1 MIIKGASF
9 ITSMAE
15 YSNFNG
21 IGLKQIAVIG
31 KSNVGKSTLINTL
44 CNQNKLCKTSGT
56 PGKTRLINIFN
67 IDVAKD
73 DKKSAFHLVDLPGY
87 GYAKV
92 SNTEKLRWGNM
103 MDDYFHKSEQ
113 LCLVLHLVDIRH
125 DPTNDDII
133 MSNFL
138 RNVGID
144 FKVVATKA
152 DKISKGARMKHIAPI
167 CRALNVQP
175 WEIVVTSSVN
185 KDGKEAIL
193 EDISKYIFNE

>member
-1 MIIKGASF
+1 MIIRNANF
-9 ITSMAE
+9 VTSMAE
-15 YSNFNG
+15 YGQFDG
-21 IGLKQIAVIG
+21 IGLKQVAVIG

-56 PGKTRLINIFN
+56 PGKTRLINVFN
-67 IDVAKD
+67 IDVIKD
-73 DKKSAFHLVDLPGY
+73 EEVGAFHLIDLPGY

-92 SNTEKLRWGNM
+92 SNAEKIRWGQM
-103 MDDYFHKSEQ
+103 MDDYFHNSEE

-125 DPTNDDII
+125 DPTKDDII

-138 RNVGID
+138 RSVGID

-167 CRALNVQP
+167 CRLLNVQP
-175 WEIVVTSSVN
+175 WEVTLTSSVN
-185 KDGKEAIL
+185 KDGKASL
-193 EDISKYIFNE
+193 LKDIAEYIF